1 MAIEIHQGD
10 ILKVEKIMQPVL
22 VLSKDFFN
30 TSGEIIGCPIYQKST
45 LSPLHIPVSAE
56 EMEGY
61 VECEKL
67 KLLDLKARGYM
78 KVDRISVG
86 DLINITD
93 AVQSIFEYI

>member
-45 LSPLHIPVSAE
+45 LSPLHILVSAE